1 MSCASC
7 SQFLSQCFSV
17 SIPITTCLQRG
28 NHVPRTVATGSVH
41 EEIDS
46 GDRAEHCESEI
57 RLAWSTGEATSSGVA
72 SFTSAAAHGAHAR
85 SKAPSTVRYHGAGL
99 SERKAVKSHE
109 FSASYVRLLKMCV
122 LTPAS
127 WISTASIILAPQV
140 VLRVET
146 QSQTTGAQILTVNP
160 LARMKAG

>member
-1 MSCASC
+1 MPAVPNSYHSVFPC
-7 SQFLSQCFSV
+7 QFLSPHVFSV
-17 SIPITTCLQRG
+17 ETTYHERLQPAVSTKRS
-28 NHVPRTVATGSVH
+28 TVATGRS
-41 EEIDS
+41 
-46 GDRAEHCESEI
+46 CESEI

-127 WISTASIILAPQV
+127 WISTASIILAPQL
-140 VLRVET
+140 LRVET
-146 QSQTTGAQILTVNP
+146 ESKPLEPKSLQSTLWPG
-160 LARMKAG
+160 